1 MEVKD
6 EIKSM
11 KEMMEKLKRLIETIG
26 KIRKGIKEA
35 QKRGMN
41 EVREGMKV

>member
-6 EIKSM
+6 EIKSI
-11 KEMMEKLKRLIETIG
+11 KEMMEKLKRLIETMG
-26 KIRKGIKEA
+26 KTRKGIKED
-35 QKRGMN
+35 QKRRMN

>member
-11 KEMMEKLKRLIETIG
+11 KEIMEKLKGLIESMG
-26 KIRKGIKEA
+26 KTGKKD
-35 QKRGMN
+35 QKRGMD
-41 EVREGMKV
+41 EVREGLKV

>member
-6 EIKSM
+6 GIKSM
-11 KEMMEKLKRLIETIG
+11 KEMMEKLKRLIETMG
-26 KIRKGIKEA
+26 KIRKGIKED

-41 EVREGMKV
+41 EVKERMKV